1 MKRVNIEDA
10 FVGEPSPSQ
19 AGVEAQDS
27 DEAIVLTVRGGE
39 LVVVVP
45 SGTPDEGAV
54 GAAGLIRGALR
65 LENERVL
72 TFEIREGASG
82 AFFEDESARLH
93 RRRQGSGAE
102 GLSAIGGI
110 DYMGDL
116 RTAGEIM
123 TRDVVTARR
132 DLPTEEFAA
141 LLAFHSVSGMPVLD
155 EVGMVIGIV
164 SEADVIGKRGA
175 TVGEIMTP
183 EVVAVAEATPIER
196 IAALMAEKKIKRVPV
211 IDDGD
216 LVGMVSR
223 ADIVGALAAR
233 A

>member
-10 FVGEPSPSQ
+10 FVGEPTSRQ
-19 AGVEAQDS
+19 ADAGAQDS
-27 DEAIVLTVRGGE
+27 DEAIVLAVRGGE
-39 LVVVVP
+39 VIVVVP
-45 SGTPDEGAV
+45 SGTPDEGVV
-54 GAAGLIRGALR
+54 GAAGVIRGALR

-82 AFFEDESARLH
+82 AFFEDESALLH
-93 RRRQGSGAE
+93 GRRQESGAE
-102 GLSAIGGI
+102 GLSAIGGV
-110 DYMGDL
+110 DYMGDR

-123 TRDVVTARR
+123 TRDVLTARR
-132 DLPTEEFAA
+132 DLPTEELAA
-141 LLAFHSVSGMPVLD
+141 LLAFHNVSGMPVLD
-155 EVGMVIGIV
+155 EAGAVVGIV

-183 EVVAVAEATPIER
+183 EVVAVAEGTPIER
-196 IAALMAEKKIKRVPV
+196 IAALMAEKRIKRVPV
-211 IDDGD
+211 VADGA

-223 ADIVGALAAR
+223 ADIVRALAAR

>member
-1 MKRVNIEDA
+1 VKRVNIKDA
-10 FVGEPSPSQ
+10 FVGEPTASQ
-19 AGVEAQDS
+19 EGAGAEDS
-27 DEAIVLTVRGGE
+27 DEALILAVRGGE
-39 LVVVVP
+39 IVAVVP
-45 SGTPDEGAV
+45 AGTPEEGAV

-82 AFFEDESARLH
+82 AFFEDESAQLH
-93 RRRQGSGAE
+93 RRRQDSGAE
-102 GLSAIGGI
+102 GLSAIGGS
-110 DYMGDL
+110 DYMADH

-123 TRDVVTARR
+123 TRDVLTARR

-141 LLAFHSVSGMPVLD
+141 LLAFHNVSGMPVLD
-155 EVGMVIGIV
+155 EAGTVIGIV

-183 EVVAVAEATPIER
+183 EVVAVAQATPIER
-196 IAALMAEKKIKRVPV
+196 IAALMAEKRIKRVPV
-211 IDDGD
+211 IEDGA

-223 ADIVGALAAR
+223 ADIVRALAAR